1 VSGKYYFKY
10 KKKNNRKNTQSTQ
23 TRVAKTNFSKP
34 GDLLKKTEVHQE
46 FFF

>member
-1 VSGKYYFKY
+1 MEIRGFLHSE
-10 KKKNNRKNTQSTQ
+10 KKVIVNIKHITI
-23 TRVAKTNFSKP
+23 RVAKSNFSKP